1 MHIFIFQCIYIKYQ
15 MTQCL
20 FVCLYFEGVRGV
32 EPRCFKVAQL
42 ANVYNNM
49 ELKMAIVNNRMEN
62 RISVLVHNNTLDI
75 LQPIFDD
82 FLMIKILKRW

>member
-1 MHIFIFQCIYIKYQ
+1 
-15 MTQCL
+15 
-20 FVCLYFEGVRGV
+20 VRGL
-32 EPRCFKVAQL
+32 EPRCFEVAQL

-62 RISVLVHNNTLDI
+62 RILVLIHNNTLDI

>member
-1 MHIFIFQCIYIKYQ
+1 
-15 MTQCL
+15 
-20 FVCLYFEGVRGV
+20 LYFEGVRGA
-32 EPRCFKVAQL
+32 EPRCFEIAQL